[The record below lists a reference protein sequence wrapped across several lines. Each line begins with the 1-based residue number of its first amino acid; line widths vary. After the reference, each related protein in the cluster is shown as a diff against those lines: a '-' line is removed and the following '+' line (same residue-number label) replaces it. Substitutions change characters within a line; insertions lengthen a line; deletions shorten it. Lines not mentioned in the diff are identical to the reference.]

1 VAGVGIEDYLQY
13 LEEKK
18 NIRPAT
24 RQGYRKDLEQ
34 LLLWA
39 GRKGV
44 RTIRELDRTLLQTY
58 VGDLER
64 EGLAPRT
71 IRRKMTTVRGYFSF
85 LRDRGVLLK
94 NHALDL
100 ALPEEEEGTARVLSL
115 EEISAILSAPDC
127 SDWMGLRDKAL
138 LELLY
143 GSGMKVSEII
153 SLKVKN
159 VDLQVSCVIMEGRRQ
174 EERMIPF
181 GDRARK
187 ALLRYLSIMRGRFS
201 GPEQILFINR
211 EGDALSRQS
220 IWKMVRQYAKTAGVR
235 GSVSPELLRTSLA
248 VHLLEY
254 GADLESVKDILGH
267 STKAAT
273 RRYGHRASRAGGT
286 SHDQ

>member
-1 VAGVGIEDYLQY
+1 MAGVGIEDYLQY
-13 LEEKK
+13 LEKKK

-273 RRYGHRASRAGGT
+273 RRYGHRASRTGGT

>member
-1 VAGVGIEDYLQY
+1 MAGVGIEDYLQY

-220 IWKMVRQYAKTAGVR
+220 I
-235 GSVSPELLRTSLA
+235 
-248 VHLLEY
+248 
-254 GADLESVKDILGH
+254 
-267 STKAAT
+267 
-273 RRYGHRASRAGGT
+273 
-286 SHDQ
+286 